1 MHISCIYSGIFKN
14 ILSEILSDTYS
25 DIPAIL
31 HSIWPL
37 VFGAVPAWTV
47 ESMSKFATA
56 NVTTYHA
63 SVCVLCLLSF
73 VRSKKMLVSTYFT
86 LVLTVKRYFIRIA
99 RRYVRKYVRRYAS
112 TNVRICDRI
121 DGRAIFFGIIFVWFF
136 CFPAW
141 LCGFCWCVAFVVLP
155 CFAYLSIYLSIYLPA
170 YLPTYL
176 YIYCYIHTHPLY
188 PYMYLNPTLNRL

>member
-1 MHISCIYSGIFKN
+1 MHTSCIYSGIFKN

-121 DGRAIFFGIIFVWFF
+121 DGRAIFFGLFSFGFFVFQ
-136 CFPAW
+136 P
-141 LCGFCWCVAFVVLP
+141 GFVAFVGVWLLWFYHALP
-155 CFAYLSIYLSIYLPA
+155 IYLSIYLPT
-170 YLPTYL
+170 YLPIYL
-176 YIYCYIHTHPLY
+176 LLYTHTPLVSLHV
-188 PYMYLNPTLNRL
+188 P